1 MPNFKSISFK
11 MAVLQGGGQ
20 NLPSPC
26 VCYPKDPMWNRVK
39 KLEVEILSYVLF
51 KHYMFLQTRTF
62 SSLKFQGSYIRV
74 FTVFSRELTGQ
85 LHTYKCYISGIGFA

>member
-26 VCYPKDPMWNRVK
+26 VCYPKTPCGIGLTFIEKK
-39 KLEVEILSYVLF
+39 KLKKNKLTAFGILCQTLNDF
-51 KHYMFLQTRTF
+51 EQIFCDIWQRKDLEKTAFLKAPRGLQPDK
-62 SSLKFQGSYIRV
+62 S
-74 FTVFSRELTGQ
+74 
-85 LHTYKCYISGIGFA
+85 

>member
-11 MAVLQGGGQ
+11 MAVLQGGGGEGGK

-39 KLEVEILSYVLF
+39 ALDTNLAVE
-51 KHYMFLQTRTF
+51 
-62 SSLKFQGSYIRV
+62 YI
-74 FTVFSRELTGQ
+74 
-85 LHTYKCYISGIGFA
+85 H